1 MIVEFEGKH
10 PYIHL
15 TSFIA
20 ENAMVIGDV
29 EIGPGTHIWFYSVVR
44 GDLTLQLQKNG
55 PKGR

>member
-15 TSFIA
+15 TAFIA

-29 EIGPGTHIWFYSVVR
+29 EIGSGTHIWFYSVVR
-44 GDLTLQLQKNG
+44 RDLT
-55 PKGR
+55 